1 MRIMATPQNVNK
13 EDIEAF
19 KANGYKSV
27 DETQVVKIDT
37 NKYFRF
43 LINLITASGGT
54 LELGTFLSKE
64 EVEKLKKT
72 KHVVNCLGKTL
83 STLHIYLEIDYICK

>member
-1 MRIMATPQNVNK
+1 MRIVSTPAKVSK

-37 NKYFRF
+37 EKYFRF
-43 LINLITASGGT
+43 LINMITSAGGT
-54 LELGTFLSKE
+54 MELGTYMSKE
-64 EVEKLKKT
+64 EVEKLKT
-72 KHVVNCLGKTL
+72 TQNVVNCLG
-83 STLHIYLEIDYICK
+83 